1 MTRNRLVT
9 RALNLDTREGWGT
22 NEIAAEGSSADRGGV
37 CLGDVSGVAER
48 SPGVGVARSRVGPA
62 RAPVAEHPAGGCVP
76 VFLRRSECPPGAPA
90 CQLRHGLAVPR
101 DPGRGLHGIH
111 ARRGC
116 SADIAARAV
125 DHVLG
130 QHRRCLH
137 GGRDGTRVR
146 TAAAGTQGHAGCAS
160 GTGTGPGDPGIAAPA
175 RGQRDVRRAH
185 AHPDAGV
192 RQHDVLP
199 GGHGRD
205 PGRAGHG
212 ERRGRVPGPLAAGGY
227 DLFGGLTLTRMLEF
241 ASTTSYQAVT
251 AGTQVVRVMG
261 NGEDASLDLSLPADT
276 IHTLVVLDGP
286 GGLRISDLEDAAGS
300 QVRPSGGVATGL
312 GGTASHPARSPLPW
326 LTLIAAGTLLAGVGA
341 RRYRQIQLAGA
352 RTR

>member
-1 MTRNRLVT
+1 MKLPQKALRLIVAASALVMSAGLLSAVPAWASPGAGWVRLAHLSPNTPPVDVYLYSFGDQSARLVLRHVSYGMVSPYQEIPAGDYT
-9 RALNLDTREGWGT
+9 VSMRAAGAPPTSQPVLSTTFWVST
-22 NEIAAEGSSADRGGV
+22 
-37 CLGDVSGVAER
+37 GDAYTVA
-48 SPGVGVARSRVGPA
+48 GMGPA
-62 RAPVAEHPAGGCVP
+62 SG
-76 VFLRRSECPPGAPA
+76 LRL
-90 CQLRHGLAVPR
+90 QVLKDTLAVPA
-101 DPGRGLHGIH
+101 GRAL
-111 ARRGC
+111 
-116 SADIAARAV
+116 V
-125 DHVLG
+125 
-130 QHRRCLH
+130 
-137 GGRDGTRVR
+137 RVI
-146 TAAAGTQGHAGCAS
+146 QAS
-160 GTGTGPGDPGIAAPA
+160 L
-175 RGQRDVRRAH
+175 
-185 AHPDAGV
+185 
-192 RQHDVLP
+192 RQHV
-199 GGHGRD
+199 
-205 PGRAGHG
+205 
-212 ERRGRVPGPLAAGGY
+212 VSVT
-227 DLFGGLTLTRMLEF
+227 FGGLTLTRMLEF